1 MLHNKSYNLP
11 GQLLNNEV
19 LCSYISRFFKEV
31 FLPLVES
38 GQIKNLM
45 ILCKIE
51 YSVGSEASGPE
62 SYSYKTLGPL
72 RRVEYEDLDLF
83 MSYLSD
89 RLGLIID
96 SYDPSVV
103 SKIIFSYIIKDGKVL
118 AEDRLLLKD
127 INDKNIAF
135 HEFNKLRLPASM
147 NPHDYGIVEVSN
159 QIEEGGVI
167 YHRYIVSGNNYTYRI
182 DVFDKVNIVRILG
195 KIDLTWTDYRISDD
209 LTYFKREIG
218 KSTLYFFDGEV
229 VLQKLQ
235 LNAKSF
241 RRLRKM

>member
-1 MLHNKSYNLP
+1 MLHNKSYSLP

-19 LCSYISRFFKEV
+19 LCSYITRFFKEV
-31 FLPLVES
+31 FLPLVEK
-38 GQIKNLM
+38 GEIRNLM

-51 YSVGSEASGPE
+51 YSVAGGE
-62 SYSYKTLGPL
+62 SYSYKTLAAL
-72 RRVEYEDLDLF
+72 RRVEYNDLDLF
-83 MSYLSD
+83 MSYLCD

-96 SYDPSVV
+96 SYDPQIV

-127 INDKNIAF
+127 INDKKLPF
-135 HEFNKLRLPASM
+135 HEFNKLRLPVSM
-147 NPHDYGIVEVSN
+147 NPHDYGIIEVSN
-159 QIEEGGVI
+159 QIEEAGVI
-167 YHRYIVSGNNYTYRI
+167 YHRYIVSSNNYTYRI